1 MTASMTDV
9 RRTGN
14 VAGEGI
20 ATMIQRLQ
28 KVFTRIERT
37 IISQNATREA
47 SVSSD
52 SKMYG
57 CLHRQVR
64 DKQITPDRYL
74 YMIGKIIQP
83 ESNSPHNKIAQ
94 YHQTTLSQKY
104 YVGH

>member
-14 VAGEGI
+14 VAGESV

-28 KVFTRIERT
+28 KVFTRIERA
-37 IISQNATREA
+37 IISQHATRKTP
-47 SVSSD
+47 VSSD

-57 CLHRQVR
+57 CLYRQGR

-74 YMIGKIIQP
+74 YMIGKITQP
-83 ESNSPHNKIAQ
+83 ESSSPHNKIAQ
-94 YHQTTLSQKY
+94 YHQTALSQKY